1 MGKKLSLCLSVAGP
15 SAVKSRAKWPQ
26 NFANLRCLVAKLN
39 IDGGFAKSV
48 VGICK

>member
-1 MGKKLSLCLSVAGP
+1 MGKKLSLCLTVAGL

-39 IDGGFAKSV
+39 IDVEFAKLIV
-48 VGICK
+48 

>member
-1 MGKKLSLCLSVAGP
+1 MGKKLSLCLTVAGL

-39 IDGGFAKSV
+39 IDVGFAKLIV
-48 VGICK
+48 